1 MRKLKNLVATSKG
14 AALVEYGILVGLIA
28 VVSIAAVILLG
39 NTINTV
45 FSNVASTL
53 SNEVLDAAN

>member
-28 VVSIAAVILLG
+28 VVSIAAVIVLG

-45 FSNVASTL
+45 FSDVASTL
-53 SNEVLDAAN
+53 SDAVLGAAN